1 MPLPYR
7 DVTPGFVAII
17 QQVET
22 TSQRVGGTA
31 ETSVGEGKQ
40 DAPVGTTIALI
51 EQATKVL
58 NAVHKR
64 MHQAQGKEFG
74 LLKALFKK
82 DPKSL
87 WRANKTPAFAQDV
100 ERLTAALNDKDI
112 VPKADPNC
120 SSQSLRIQKAIA
132 IYTLA
137 KEDPQEFDKSAV
149 YKRIFAMIGIEDGDS
164 LFAKTPPQQQQDPSK
179 QMMAQAA
186 LETAQAKTQEVAIKA
201 KMAAVDATNM
211 AADVQAR
218 QTETKVKA
226 IEADTDSKNRAAD
239 RETNAQIEMM
249 RLQREEVIHGQQM
262 DHEQRTHQDKMDVE
276 RQKIAAKPAPGLG
289 AANK

>member
-1 MPLPYR
+1 
-7 DVTPGFVAII
+7 VTPGFVAII

-87 WRANKTPAFAQDV
+87 WRANKTPAFDQDV

-112 VPKADPNC
+112 VPRADPNC

-137 KEDPQEFDKSAV
+137 KENPQYFDQATV
-149 YKRIFAMIGIEDGDS
+149 YKRIFSMIGIEDGDS
-164 LFAKTPPQQQQDPSK
+164 LFAKTPPQPQQDPAK

-186 LETAQAKTQEVAIKA
+186 LQTAQAKTQEVAIKA
-201 KMAAVDATNM
+201 KMASVNATNM
-211 AADVQAR
+211 AADVQAK
-218 QTETKVKA
+218 QADTKVKA
-226 IEADTDSKNRAAD
+226 VEADTDSKNRAAD
-239 RETNAQIEMM
+239 RQTNAQIEMM
-249 RLQREEVIHGQQM
+249 RLQREEVIHGQQLNH
-262 DHEQRTHQDKMDVE
+262 DQSVHQDKMDLE
-276 RQKIAAKPAPGLG
+276 RRKIAAQPAPGLG
-289 AANK
+289 GAGNPHKE